1 MIIST
6 DTEKA
11 CDNIQHPFMMKALS
25 KAGVK
30 GKYFNIINVIYDKPT
45 TNITLKG
52 ENLKV
57 IPLRLGT
64 SKGFKLSSVL
74 FNILLE
80 VLARVIREKN
90 KLKKIKIGKE
100 KNNICLQMIWYCML
114 KTLKLTHT
122 HTHIHPKP
130 VRTNKWIQQSCRIQ
144 NHTHKKSMFNF
155 LGLPWWYSSWESALQ
170 CKDMHLTPGR
180 GAKLPHDTEQPS
192 PCPTVTE
199 PAHSAAHTPQLESPR
214 TTAKIPHGTAKILQN

>member
-1 MIIST
+1 MRVILATKNEGKNHMIIST

-45 TNITLKG
+45 ANITLKG

-64 SKGFKLSSVL
+64 SKGFQLSSVL

-100 KNNICLQMIWYCML
+100 KNNICLQMI
-114 KTLKLTHT
+114 
-122 HTHIHPKP
+122 
-130 VRTNKWIQQSCRIQ
+130 
-144 NHTHKKSMFNF
+144 
-155 LGLPWWYSSWESALQ
+155 
-170 CKDMHLTPGR
+170 
-180 GAKLPHDTEQPS
+180 
-192 PCPTVTE
+192 
-199 PAHSAAHTPQLESPR
+199 
-214 TTAKIPHGTAKILQN
+214 